1 MQVKDIIEQE
11 VNQPGDVWREL
22 KNQVGHVSN
31 AVGILKN
38 LVPGFE
44 EALDAIV
51 AAHNAK
57 VEQAA
62 LAVKKTQIQAPNK
75 ILTSVLS
82 GDPFSEKK
90 DYTPVKKLLK
100 AINAMGWKPKFKET
114 PQGGLVG
121 GEAAIAY
128 LPQASEDAANNLS
141 SEYDVEVDP
150 NDLLPF
156 LFFRDVYDRD
166 ALMYID
172 GAILPN
178 GQIVIQTLAS
188 DRVSDGGE
196 NLYNNAQELIDD
208 INQNWL

>member
-22 KNQVGHVSN
+22 KNQVGDVSK

-114 PQGGLVG
+114 PEGSLV
-121 GEAAIAY
+121 Y

>member
-11 VNQPGDVWREL
+11 VNQPGDVWREP
-22 KNQVGHVSN
+22 KRQVFHVSN

-114 PQGGLVG
+114 PEGSLV
-121 GEAAIAY
+121 Y

-156 LFFRDVYDRD
+156 LFFRDTYDRD
-166 ALMYID
+166 ALMYIG

-178 GQIVIQTLAS
+178 GQIVIEDLAS
-188 DRVSDGGE
+188 DRVTDGGE

>member
-22 KNQVGHVSN
+22 KSQVGHVSK

-114 PQGGLVG
+114 PEGSLV
-121 GEAAIAY
+121 Y

-156 LFFRDVYDRD
+156 LFFRDTYDRD
-166 ALMYID
+166 ALMYIG

-178 GQIVIQTLAS
+178 GQIVIEDLAS
-188 DRVSDGGE
+188 DRVTDGGE

>member
-11 VNQPGDVWREL
+11 VNQPGDLVREL
-22 KNQVGHVSN
+22 KKQTGDISK

-114 PQGGLVG
+114 PEGSLV
-121 GEAAIAY
+121 Y

-156 LFFRDVYDRD
+156 IFFRDVYDRD

-178 GQIVIQTLAS
+178 GQIVIQILAS
-188 DRVSDGGE
+188 DRVGDGGE

>member
-11 VNQPGDVWREL
+11 GNQPGDVWREL

-114 PQGGLVG
+114 PEGSLV
-121 GEAAIAY
+121 Y
-128 LPQASEDAANNLS
+128 LPQASEDVADNLS

-156 LFFRDVYDRD
+156 IFFRDVYDRD

-178 GQIVIQTLAS
+178 GQIVIQILAS
-188 DRVSDGGE
+188 DRVGDGGE

>member
-11 VNQPGDVWREL
+11 VNKPGDVWREL
-22 KNQVGHVSN
+22 KTQIFHVSN

-114 PQGGLVG
+114 PEGSLV
-121 GEAAIAY
+121 Y

-156 LFFRDVYDRD
+156 LFFRDTYDRD
-166 ALMYID
+166 ALMYIG

-178 GQIVIQTLAS
+178 GQIVIEDLAS
-188 DRVSDGGE
+188 DRVTDGGE

>member
-11 VNQPGDVWREL
+11 VNKPGDVWREL
-22 KNQVGHVSN
+22 KTQIFHVSN

-114 PQGGLVG
+114 PEGSLV
-121 GEAAIAY
+121 Y
-128 LPQASEDAANNLS
+128 LPQASEDAAYNLS

-156 LFFRDVYDRD
+156 LFFRDTYDRD
-166 ALMYID
+166 ALMYIG

-178 GQIVIQTLAS
+178 GQIVIEDLAS
-188 DRVSDGGE
+188 DRVTDGGE

>member
-22 KNQVGHVSN
+22 KRQVFHVSN

-114 PQGGLVG
+114 PEGSLV
-121 GEAAIAY
+121 Y

-156 LFFRDVYDRD
+156 LFFRDTYDRD
-166 ALMYID
+166 ALMYIG

-178 GQIVIQTLAS
+178 GQIVIEDLAS

>member
-11 VNQPGDVWREL
+11 VNKPGDVWREL
-22 KNQVGHVSN
+22 KNQVGHVSK

-114 PQGGLVG
+114 PEGSLV
-121 GEAAIAY
+121 Y

-188 DRVSDGGE
+188 DGVSDGGE

>member
-22 KNQVGHVSN
+22 KSQVGHVSK

-114 PQGGLVG
+114 PEGGLVG
-121 GEAAIAY
+121 GEAA
-128 LPQASEDAANNLS
+128 ASEDAANNLS

>member
-1 MQVKDIIEQE
+1 
-11 VNQPGDVWREL
+11 
-22 KNQVGHVSN
+22 
-31 AVGILKN
+31 
-38 LVPGFE
+38 
-44 EALDAIV
+44 
-51 AAHNAK
+51 
-57 VEQAA
+57 
-62 LAVKKTQIQAPNK
+62 
-75 ILTSVLS
+75 
-82 GDPFSEKK
+82 
-90 DYTPVKKLLK
+90 
-100 AINAMGWKPKFKET
+100 MGWKPKFKET

>member
-11 VNQPGDVWREL
+11 VNKPGDVWREL
-22 KNQVGHVSN
+22 KTQIFHVSN

-114 PQGGLVG
+114 PEGSLV
-121 GEAAIAY
+121 Y

>member
-11 VNQPGDVWREL
+11 VNQPGDLLREL
-22 KNQVGHVSN
+22 KKQTGDISK

-114 PQGGLVG
+114 PEGSLV
-121 GEAAIAY
+121 Y

>member
-22 KNQVGHVSN
+22 KNQVGHVSS

-51 AAHNAK
+51 AAHKAK
-57 VEQAA
+57 VDQAA

-90 DYTPVKKLLK
+90 DYTPVKNLLK
-100 AINAMGWKPKFKET
+100 AINAMGWKPKFRHYE
-114 PQGGLVG
+114 VSD
-121 GEAAIAY
+121 A
-128 LPQASEDAANNLS
+128 EDVAERLS

-150 NDLLPF
+150 NDLLTF
-156 LFFRDVYDRD
+156 SFSRNVDDRD
-166 ALMYID
+166 ALVYIE

-178 GQIVIQTLAS
+178 GQIVIESLAS
-188 DRVSDGGE
+188 NGVNGGE
-196 NLYNNAQELIDD
+196 DLYNNAQELIDN
-208 INQNWL
+208 INQYWL

>member
-1 MQVKDIIEQE
+1 VQVKDIIEQE
-11 VNQPGDVWREL
+11 VNQPGDLLREL
-22 KNQVGHVSN
+22 KKQTGDISK

-114 PQGGLVG
+114 PEGSLV
-121 GEAAIAY
+121 Y

-156 LFFRDVYDRD
+156 LFFRDTYDRD
-166 ALMYID
+166 ALMYIG

-178 GQIVIQTLAS
+178 GQIVIEDLAS
-188 DRVSDGGE
+188 DRVTDGGE

>member
-22 KNQVGHVSN
+22 KNQVGHVSK

-114 PQGGLVG
+114 PEGSLV
-121 GEAAIAY
+121 Y
-128 LPQASEDAANNLS
+128 LPQASEDAAYNLS

>member
-22 KNQVGHVSN
+22 KNQVGHVSK

-114 PQGGLVG
+114 PEGSLV
-121 GEAAIAY
+121 Y

>member
-11 VNQPGDVWREL
+11 VNKPGDVWREL
-22 KNQVGHVSN
+22 KNQVGHVSK

-114 PQGGLVG
+114 PEGSLV
-121 GEAAIAY
+121 Y

-141 SEYDVEVDP
+141 SEYDIEVDP

-188 DRVSDGGE
+188 DGVSDGGE

>member
-22 KNQVGHVSN
+22 KNQVGHVSK

-90 DYTPVKKLLK
+90 DYTPVKQLLK

-114 PQGGLVG
+114 PEGSLV
-121 GEAAIAY
+121 Y
-128 LPQASEDAANNLS
+128 LPQASEDAAYNLS

>member
-22 KNQVGHVSN
+22 KRQVFHVSN

-114 PQGGLVG
+114 PEGSLV
-121 GEAAIAY
+121 Y
-128 LPQASEDAANNLS
+128 LPQASEDAAYNLS

-156 LFFRDVYDRD
+156 LFFRDTYDRD
-166 ALMYID
+166 ALMYIG

-178 GQIVIQTLAS
+178 GQIVIEDLAS
-188 DRVSDGGE
+188 DRVTDGGE

>member
-114 PQGGLVG
+114 PEGSLV
-121 GEAAIAY
+121 Y

-156 LFFRDVYDRD
+156 IFFRDVYDRD

-178 GQIVIQTLAS
+178 GQIVIQILAS
-188 DRVSDGGE
+188 DRVGDGGE

>member
-22 KNQVGHVSN
+22 KRQVFHVSN

-114 PQGGLVG
+114 PEGSLV
-121 GEAAIAY
+121 Y

-156 LFFRDVYDRD
+156 LFFRDTYDRD
-166 ALMYID
+166 ALMYIG

-178 GQIVIQTLAS
+178 GQIVIEDLAS
-188 DRVSDGGE
+188 DRVTDGGE

>member
-1 MQVKDIIEQE
+1 L
-11 VNQPGDVWREL
+11 WREL
-22 KNQVGHVSN
+22 KSQTGDISK

-44 EALDAIV
+44 DSLDAIV
-51 AAHNAK
+51 AAHKAK
-57 VEQAA
+57 VDQAA

-75 ILTSVLS
+75 ILTSVLG
-82 GDPFSEKK
+82 GDPFGEKK
-90 DYTPVKKLLK
+90 DYTPVKNLLK
-100 AINAMGWKPKFKET
+100 SINAMGWKPKFKEM
-114 PQGGLVG
+114 PEGSL
-121 GEAAIAY
+121 IY

-156 LFFRDVYDRD
+156 LFFRDVDDRD
-166 ALMYID
+166 ALMYIE

-178 GQIVIQTLAS
+178 GQIVIETLAS

-196 NLYNNAQELIDD
+196 ELYNNAQELIDN
-208 INQNWL
+208 INQYWT